1 MNKLTAFSNALA
13 CFHYL
18 LSMYPDSVVCFT
30 QWPCEYEIVFH
41 VDLQRFNTDSIVKEL
56 NNMRLAGSSLD
67 VSTHI
72 RSDVHFVHI
81 HFPWL
86 V

>member
-1 MNKLTAFSNALA
+1 MNKQTAFSNALA

-30 QWPCEYEIVFH
+30 QWPCDYE
-41 VDLQRFNTDSIVKEL
+41 VDLHVNLERFETDSIVKEL

-67 VSTHI
+67 ISSGI
-72 RSDVHFVHI
+72 RSDVDFVHI

>member
-1 MNKLTAFSNALA
+1 MNERTALSNALA

-18 LSMYPDSVVCFT
+18 LSMYPDSVVSFT
-30 QWPCEYEIVFH
+30 RWPSDYEVDFH
-41 VDLQRFNTDSIVKEL
+41 VNLERFETDSIVKVL

-67 VSTHI
+67 VSTGT
-72 RSDVHFVHI
+72 RSDVDFVHI
-81 HFPWL
+81 HFPWG

>member
-1 MNKLTAFSNALA
+1 MNRQTAFSNALA

-18 LSMYPDSVVCFT
+18 LSMYSDSVVCLY
-30 QWPCEYEIVFH
+30 QWPSEYEVAFH
-41 VDLQRFNTDSIVKEL
+41 VNLERFETDSIVKVL

-67 VSTHI
+67 VSSNI
-72 RSDVHFVHI
+72 RSDVDYVHI
-81 HFPWL
+81 HFPWG